1 MIRVGK
7 TYFDFHMQDEDFVRR
22 LYHAWD
28 TFCRVSFEEVIDKV
42 LSSFDRSEQVIVI
55 DKLEIDLGTF
65 REKEFYEMFPLRLAE
80 KVKDTFL
87 TYLQNKE
94 KENVKLYSTHHY
106 QLNALSYYLLKG
118 YFRWDAPSGQQSF
131 PQLMTEVLH
140 TIPEELRVF
149 LLREGNKETL
159 RQRLIWQLD
168 DVLLESLVNLT
179 ETNDPEFIVSY
190 TRFLITSHPRLHRPH
205 IIRKDYRDVIW
216 SLVLTYLWCESKGYY
231 SRKQLV
237 SRTIGQLA
245 AHYNLPIRELLRL
258 LTTGVERLTE
268 GRMVLHELVGILYEL
283 QNENEFPPVSFP
295 SEPFHRKTCLLPESL
310 RKKLYIFLSSISGSL
325 LYDDIK
331 NDPQLETDLP
341 SDLKNQLSQP
351 LSCRKILQQLNEK
364 EIYALT
370 KVVLPQDSSMVIS
383 YAQQLEAE
391 KEKGMFEGQAG
402 SDFRIVKWEFL
413 FSVALNVPS
422 GSLDKKYLVEKVL
435 QKLAA
440 HYGLEYFRL
449 LAFFNKYK
457 EELPLWL
464 QTTLDEL
471 YLDKLEEQ
479 MPSLLKESDSFFL
492 PVHSSESER
501 LRFLLIHPVS
511 CRRLLKQL
519 QEKEI
524 ILMAKILFP
533 ATSYFIIEYAAA
545 LDKANERGMLEG
557 KAGSEFEL
565 IKWEFV
571 FLVSL
576 NSSFN
581 KRILV
586 LSVLRQIAA
595 HYGLNVTDLLQYFY
609 SEQQTSAFLGLEVNR
624 IITELWE
631 ESKNKRI
638 QADNPAASLCKD
650 LEKLA
655 AFMLFLQTGYF
666 PMEKGSVYEVF
677 LYLKKHQPKLLY
689 QHLKAFATVYSPT
702 ILITKKET
710 ARTYAALLHWV
721 LTQDKTFITALPE
734 VQTLLLKLAS
744 LLQQAGG
751 EKTNLDPLWLRELLF
766 LAVQRNRS
774 AFDITLQKNRLSK
787 DKWQEVDI
795 PFLLQLLSYYRQD
808 QVATFIKK
816 NKEEIKKLLLS
827 TPEAL
832 QKLQTRMQLTPGII
846 EFFKQL
852 YLSDNSFMQVL
863 ATALSGTSVSSLL
876 ARIIKNKEVFI
887 RYMQYTKD
895 KKAGS
900 DKLSFTDYILHQFRR
915 EETEE
920 IIYYLLTKEINTLHF
935 IWKNEK
941 TDQKQVYEFLVHAI
955 PRIQWLWINRLGTV
969 ALRKVADEI
978 LLLEKRLPFQ
988 LNRGFI
994 SAWLL
999 RFTTKVYENFSCS
1012 ELFLCFYKELFYS
1025 IDEARRVKL
1034 VETATNFPQLYP
1046 GFTTVIRKIKH
1057 TGLKSTDIAV
1067 YEKEDAIMQNEEI
1080 DKHIFIKNAGMI
1092 LLSPWFPQ
1100 LFKMLELTHKNNFT
1114 SEADQIRAIFLLQ
1127 AIINPDC
1134 TTEYEEQELF
1144 LNKLLTGYPLEL
1156 PLPRALEINKQEQEM
1171 VKSMVTFAM
1180 QGWRQMKST
1189 SLEGFRNSF
1198 LLREGY
1204 IEEKPN
1210 SWNLSITPH
1219 AIDVLLDTIPWS
1231 YNLIKYSWMP
1241 KRISIS
1247 WRNQQ

>member
-1 MIRVGK
+1 MITIGK
-7 TYFDFHMQDEDFVRR
+7 TYFDFRMQDEDFARR
-22 LYHAWD
+22 LYHEWD
-28 TFCRVSFEEVIDKV
+28 IFCRVSFEEIIDKV

-65 REKEFYEMFPLRLAE
+65 TEIEFYEMFPLRLAE

-94 KENVKLYSTHHY
+94 KKNVKLYSTHHY

-118 YFRWDAPSGQQSF
+118 YFRWDAPSGQHSF
-131 PQLMTEVLH
+131 PQLMTEALH

-159 RQRLIWQLD
+159 RRRLIWQLD
-168 DVLLESLVNLT
+168 DVLLESLVILT

-216 SLVLTYLWCESKGYY
+216 FLVLTYLWSESKGYY

-258 LTTGVERLTE
+258 LTTGVEKLNE
-268 GRMVLHELVGILYEL
+268 GRIVLHELVGILYDL
-283 QNENEFPPVSFP
+283 QDENEFPPVSFP
-295 SEPFHRKTCLLPESL
+295 SEPLHRKTYLLPESL
-310 RKKLYIFLSSISGSL
+310 RKKLYILLSSTSGSL
-325 LYDDIK
+325 PYNDIK
-331 NDPQLETDLP
+331 NDSQLEIDLQ
-341 SDLKNQLSQP
+341 SDLKNQLSLP
-351 LSCRKILQQLNEK
+351 LSCRKILQNLNEK

-370 KVVLPQDSSMVIS
+370 EVVLPQDSSMVIS

-464 QTTLDEL
+464 QETLDEL

-479 MPSLLKESDSFFL
+479 MPSLLKKPDSFF
-492 PVHSSESER
+492 PAVHSSESEKLR
-501 LRFLLIHPVS
+501 LILIHPIS

-524 ILMAKILFP
+524 ILMTKILFP
-533 ATSYFIIEYAAA
+533 TTSYFIIEYAAA

-557 KAGSEFEL
+557 KSGSEFRL

-609 SEQQTSAFLGLEVNR
+609 LEQRTNAFLSPEVNR

-638 QADNPAASLCKD
+638 QADSPATSFYKE

-655 AFMLFLQTGYF
+655 TLMLFLQTGYF
-666 PMEKGSVYEVF
+666 PTEKGSVYDVF
-677 LYLKKHQPKLLY
+677 LYLKEHQPKLLY

-710 ARTYAALLHWV
+710 ARTYAALLHWI
-721 LTQDKTFITALPE
+721 LTQDKTFTTPSPVI
-734 VQTLLLKLAS
+734 QTLLLKLES
-744 LLQQAGG
+744 LLQQADG
-751 EKTNLDPLWLRELLF
+751 EKMSLDPLWLRELIF
-766 LAVQRNRS
+766 LAIQRNS
-774 AFDITLQKNRLSK
+774 PAFEIALQKNTMSK

-795 PFLLQLLSYYRQD
+795 PFLLQLLSCYGQE

-816 NKEEIKKLLLS
+816 NKEKIKRLLLS
-827 TPEAL
+827 SPVTL
-832 QKLQTRMQLTPGII
+832 QKLQTRMQLTPGVI

-852 YLSDNSFMQVL
+852 YLSDNSFMQLL
-863 ATALSGTSVSSLL
+863 ATALSGTSVYSLL
-876 ARIIKNKEVFI
+876 PEIIKNKEAFI
-887 RYMQYTKD
+887 RYTQYIKD
-895 KKAGS
+895 KKADS
-900 DKLSFTDYILHQFRR
+900 NKLSFTYYILHQFRK

-935 IWKNEK
+935 IWRNEK
-941 TDQKQVYEFLVHAI
+941 TDQKQVYEFLVHAT

-978 LLLEKRLPFQ
+978 LLLEKRLPFN
-988 LNRGFI
+988 LNREFLC
-994 SAWLL
+994 AWLL

-1012 ELFLCFYKELFYS
+1012 ELFLYFYKELFYS
-1025 IDEARRVKL
+1025 IDEARKVKL
-1034 VETATNFPQLYP
+1034 VETAANFPHLYP
-1046 GFTTVIRKIKH
+1046 GFATAIRKIKY
-1057 TGLKSTDIAV
+1057 TGLKSTNITA
-1067 YEKEDAIMQNEEI
+1067 YKKEDAMMQNEEI
-1080 DKHIFIKNAGMI
+1080 DKHIFIKNAGII

-1100 LFKMLELTHKNNFT
+1100 LFKILELIPENKFT
-1114 SEADQIRAIFLLQ
+1114 SETYQIRAIFLLQ

-1144 LNKLLTGYPLEL
+1144 LNKLLVGYPLES
-1156 PLPRALEINKQEQEM
+1156 PLPRTLEINTQEQKM

-1180 QGWRQMKST
+1180 QGWSQMKNT

-1198 LLREGY
+1198 LIREGY

-1219 AIDVLLDTIPWS
+1219 AIDILLDTIPWS
-1231 YNLIKYSWMP
+1231 YNLIKHSWMP

-1247 WRNQQ
+1247 WHNQQ